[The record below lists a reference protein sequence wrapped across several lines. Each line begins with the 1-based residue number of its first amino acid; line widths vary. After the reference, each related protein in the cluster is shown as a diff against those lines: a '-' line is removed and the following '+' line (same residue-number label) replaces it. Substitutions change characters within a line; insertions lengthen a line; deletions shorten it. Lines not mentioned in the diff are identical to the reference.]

1 MRCRVAESSP
11 ASHFLPTVD
20 VAIPNSRPDMTRR
33 STSRFRADRLL
44 TAHQPVPT
52 GDGLPRWLR
61 IGVFATVVLVVGIV
75 AANLVIGRLQPPGAP
90 EANALQVHVS
100 MAGYDP
106 DQLTVKAGQSVK
118 IQLASMDTSMHSDG
132 GGWHQLAIDEL
143 GVNWKVGPESSQ
155 VFSFTAPTAPGTYTY
170 YCDVCC
176 GGKANPAMQ
185 GKLTVTA

>member
-1 MRCRVAESSP
+1 MARRTASRYPSEPQTTGRHPEPRRAAVRP
-11 ASHFLPTVD
+11 APS
-20 VAIPNSRPDMTRR
+20 
-33 STSRFRADRLL
+33 
-44 TAHQPVPT
+44 
-52 GDGLPRWLR
+52 GGLPRWLR
-61 IGVFATVVLVVGIV
+61 LGVFATVVLVVGIV

-143 GVNWKVGPESSQ
+143 GLNFKVGPESSQ
-155 VFSFTAPTAPGTYTY
+155 VFSFTAPAAPGTYTY

-176 GGKANPAMQ
+176 GGKSNPAMQ